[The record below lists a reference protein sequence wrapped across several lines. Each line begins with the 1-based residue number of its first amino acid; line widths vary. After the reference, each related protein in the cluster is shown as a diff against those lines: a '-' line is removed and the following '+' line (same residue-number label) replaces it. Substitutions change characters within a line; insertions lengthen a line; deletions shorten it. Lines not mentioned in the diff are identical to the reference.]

1 MNRELSSKELS
12 KISGGKV
19 IETKDG
25 KWESTL
31 VFLKGEKFDTKE
43 EAERYE
49 RAWIQML
56 IALK

>member
-1 MNRELSSKELS
+1 MNRELSSEELS

-31 VFLKGEKFDTKE
+31 VFLKGEKFDTK
-43 EAERYE
+43 
-49 RAWIQML
+49 
-56 IALK
+56 